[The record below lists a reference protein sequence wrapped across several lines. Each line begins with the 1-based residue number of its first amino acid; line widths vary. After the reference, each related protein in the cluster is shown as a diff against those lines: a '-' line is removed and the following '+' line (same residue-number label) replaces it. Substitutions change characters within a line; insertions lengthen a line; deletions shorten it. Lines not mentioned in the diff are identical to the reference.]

1 MQVSDGDPKGLWC
14 LLNAQIALGTL
25 EAQGCSMAGKEQ
37 QLPMLQSTLQ
47 DAPLKT
53 EVRLPGLYSTGKM
66 QQYSPSFSEA
76 FFFFSF
82 YSNSNTFQLCQ
93 MCDSHHR

>member
-1 MQVSDGDPKGLWC
+1 MQVSDGDPKGPWC
-14 LLNAQIALGTL
+14 LLDAQIALGTL
-25 EAQGCSMAGKEQ
+25 EAQGCSRAGKEQ

-76 FFFFSF
+76 FFFSF